1 MNLIQRSSLNKKHN
15 IKIKG
20 IILNNYSTDNPM
32 HQDNKNVI
40 STLTNIK
47 VLTTIEPNAKQI
59 NINTAEL
66 LALYE

>member
-1 MNLIQRSSLNKKHN
+1 
-15 IKIKG
+15 
-20 IILNNYSTDNPM
+20 M